1 LLIQSG
7 VIDETKLEYYISE
20 FPKEFIRNYKNNE
33 KYKDNPLIQA
43 IRLSE
48 DNGKRAALAV
58 NTMGAD
64 SDFIQ
69 NLSMG
74 WLSLYKSDKE
84 LAMKLFEYNFFRGGI
99 GFSPKTFM
107 RLLPVRMKTDIEGY
121 LETYRTLPMVDPHL
135 VLNQFVRN
143 NWRNN
148 RIVPVKN
155 ITINTTQT
163 NTDENV
169 PIIISKTSD
178 VESLRGVHYF
188 KKGTYNQL
196 TGKTDYKVYE
206 NITYS
211 DNKSKVMYI
220 TELDTLGANNDYI
233 EMSTEPIYDHAV
245 ITTKTDVKTSEE
257 EQQNLKETQQQLDKQ
272 MDPENDSI
280 LGDGELSEKDIADA
294 SAYYDSLNE
303 DSNEHRYTDE
313 ELEDLLVRSFLTLP
327 GIETREQAIARI
339 NDQKEGIS
347 NTRDPEKLASNQV
360 KYENFFKNKLMQLG
374 ITPNEDLLKELYKK
388 LC

>member
-1 LLIQSG
+1 
-7 VIDETKLEYYISE
+7 
-20 FPKEFIRNYKNNE
+20 
-33 KYKDNPLIQA
+33 
-43 IRLSE
+43 
-48 DNGKRAALAV
+48 
-58 NTMGAD
+58 
-64 SDFIQ
+64 
-69 NLSMG
+69 
-74 WLSLYKSDKE
+74 
-84 LAMKLFEYNFFRGGI
+84 
-99 GFSPKTFM
+99 M

-148 RIVPVKN
+148 RIVPVKD
-155 ITINTTQT
+155 ITINVSPT
-163 NTDENV
+163 NKDTKNTVIEIRKSN
-169 PIIISKTSD
+169 D
-178 VESLRGVHYF
+178 VKLIRGVHYF
-188 KKGTYNQL
+188 KKGVYNQL
-196 TGKTDYKVYE
+196 TGKTDYTVYE
-206 NITYS
+206 NISYN
-211 DNKSKVMYI
+211 DEEAKVMYI

-245 ITTKTDVKTSEE
+245 ITTKTDVKTSEK
-257 EQQNLKETQQQLDKQ
+257 EQQNLRETQQQLDKQ

-294 SAYYDSLNE
+294 SAYYDSINE

-313 ELEDLLVRSFLTLP
+313 ELEDLLVRSFSTLP